1 MKTNWLKLAITSL
14 FFTTIGYAQVG
25 VGTTTPRGSFEVNST
40 TQGMV
45 LPSVALT
52 SKAVEAPVINP
63 AGGALAVN
71 TLVYNTATAGIAP
84 NNVVPGYYYWSGS
97 QWVLLST
104 GNNSD
109 WSLTGNGG
117 TTAGTNFL
125 GTTDAQDVRFKT
137 NNIDRFNIS
146 NANNGQLQSYSLG
159 TAALPTYSYQGDQN
173 TGIFSPAADNLAITT
188 NGTEKVRVIANGN
201 TGIGTIA
208 PQRLLN
214 VNSSAT
220 TIESSTLYSKAD
232 SGLGLFVG
240 IAANPDPY
248 TGGGSALNG
257 KAFVHSTGGQDLQI
271 ATTSANNIE
280 FGTNGTNRM
289 FINSIGNVGIGT
301 TTPAGKL
308 DITSTTDGIVIPRVA
323 LTATNAAAPLT
334 APTTS
339 ELVYN
344 TATAGV
350 APNNVTPGY
359 YYWDGTKWVNLAT
372 GANNDWSLT
381 GNAGTNAATNFVGT
395 TDAVDFVTRTNNTEK
410 TRITSAGNMGIGTT
424 TPISKLSVAGGAT
437 IGATY
442 APTNVAPT
450 NGLRVQG
457 QSVIGK
463 VSGEDARDIFSSHS
477 SATAFSNITGYPSV
491 AGKRAIAG
499 YSDAGGMGV
508 LGYSNSN
515 GFGVVGLTQP
525 SVISAFVQTGEGVL
539 GQADGGAAGI
549 PIGVHGII
557 DETAGGNTRAT
568 PVLGENNT
576 NTVGSGFQGGA
587 YATNK
592 AIAGVYGNIGS
603 RVPTATTNAYMFG
616 VVGDILML
624 GGTIP
629 DGSGGILGA
638 GGTGQFGMLGYQGL
652 TGTLYSVYGGGASG
666 SVGAGNAGNKGT
678 INEPNNHVGLGI
690 NGGFMGGFVK
700 GNQYGMMSK
709 GSEFGMYVQGNT
721 IVNQPIVQLTENNTN
736 ERTATY
742 FPSST
747 EVDVTT
753 RGIGKLNNGEA
764 FISFKEAFKNIV
776 SDKEPINVTITP
788 TGETNGVYISNV
800 TKEGFYVKE
809 NLRGT
814 SNATFNW
821 VAIGTKNGFENGVE
835 LSKTVLATDFDKNMD
850 GVMSNDGTGKEGTP
864 VYFDGQNVKFERMP
878 EGFKRNQKKEASKK
892 R

>member
-1 MKTNWLKLAITSL
+1 MKTNWLKLTIITILMS
-14 FFTTIGYAQVG
+14 TVGHSQVG
-25 VGTTTPRGSFEVNST
+25 VGTTTPRGSLEVNSS
-40 TQGMV
+40 TQGLV

-52 SKAVEAPVINP
+52 SRNIDTPVVNP
-63 AGGALAVN
+63 SGGALAVN
-71 TLVYNTATAGIAP
+71 TLVYNTATAGVSP
-84 NNVVPGYYYWSGS
+84 NNVVPGYYYWNGA
-97 QWVLLST
+97 QWILLST

-109 WSLTGNGG
+109 WSLTGNAG

-125 GTTDAQDVRFKT
+125 GTTDAQDIRFKT
-137 NNIDRFNIS
+137 NNTDRFNIS

-159 TAALPTYSYQGDQN
+159 TAALPNYSYQGDQN

-201 TGIGTIA
+201 TGIGTTA
-208 PQRLLN
+208 PIRLLN
-214 VNSSAT
+214 VNSSANNV
-220 TIESSTLYSKAD
+220 ESSAIYSKAN
-232 SGLGLFVG
+232 SGLGLILG

-257 KAFVHSTGGQDLQI
+257 KTFVHSTGGQDMQI
-271 ATTSANNIE
+271 ATTTANAIE

-289 FINSIGNVGIGT
+289 YINSAGNVGIGT

-308 DITSTTDGIVIPRVA
+308 DITSSTDGLLIPRVA

-350 APNNVTPGY
+350 SPNNVIPGY
-359 YYWDGTKWVNLAT
+359 YYWDGAKWIMLAT
-372 GANNDWSLT
+372 GNNSDWSLT
-381 GNAGTNAATNFVGT
+381 GNAGTSAATNFVGT

-410 TRITSAGNMGIGTT
+410 TRITSAGDMGIGTAA
-424 TPISKLSVAGGAT
+424 PISKLSVSGGTT
-437 IGATY
+437 IGAGY
-442 APTNVAPT
+442 AATNAAPT
-450 NGLRVQG
+450 NGLRIQG

-463 VSGEDARDIFSSHS
+463 TSGEDARDIFSSHS

-557 DETAGGNTRAT
+557 DESAGGNTKAT

-576 NTVGSGFQGGA
+576 NTTGSGFQGGA

-603 RVPTATTNAYMFG
+603 RVTPASTNAYMFG

-652 TGTLYSVYGGGASG
+652 TGTLYSVYGGGSSG
-666 SVGAGNAGNKGT
+666 SIGAGNTGNKGAF
-678 INEPNNHVGLGI
+678 NEPNNHVGLGI

-709 GSEFGMYVQGNT
+709 GEEFGMYVQGNT
-721 IVNQPIVQLTENNTN
+721 IVNQPIIQLTENNTN

-753 RGIGKLNNGEA
+753 RGVGKLINGEA
-764 FISFKEAFKNIV
+764 FITFKEAFKNII
-776 SDKEPINVTITP
+776 SDQDPINITITP
-788 TGETNGVYISNV
+788 TGETNGVYINTV

-809 NLRGT
+809 NMKGT
-814 SNATFNW
+814 SNANFNW
-821 VAIGTKNGFENGVE
+821 VAIGTKKGFENGVE
-835 LSKTVLATDFDKNMD
+835 ISKTVLANDFDKNMD

-864 VYFDGQNVKFERMP
+864 VYFDGQKIRFERIP
-878 EGFKRNQKKEASKK
+878 EGLIKRVKKETRKK
-892 R
+892 